1 MFKNFF
7 ASALRRIVPS
17 SALSEV
23 KDVSA
28 VADLEGNRAHSTG
41 EPRGDM
47 TGISTVDNR
56 EQKSASSPDE
66 SLKTPAINAI
76 SELDRAVLQTVNI
89 PFAAESVTEFGEE
102 IDNFWFFAFRKY
114 LYTDAGVKKWYAPPL
129 VGASEV
135 NAGIALI
142 NLDNRTAISDGLT
155 LSPKQLLLV
164 AHPRKALAARV
175 RLVGEGLYCI
185 VAEFSSDTIASAFSV
200 AVNVNG
206 QSIWEREV
214 KDKDGRS
221 VYAGHL
227 NLAENS
233 FVDFLVNSRPEGNS
247 EPCKAGLRF
256 AIFKCDEATG
266 VVRFRCDDECSSID
280 TTEALKWAAA
290 IPFAPKI
297 VNRAPVDARARAE
310 IFDRCWTLNKKYL
323 ASLFPKESA
332 EIIEDVTRRRSESP
346 VKYAICMIPRSGSTL
361 LGELLSSTGKLGYP
375 IEYFVPDIIRS
386 LSMPFSDLFSSYG
399 DLLKTGFST
408 ENGVFGIEV
417 EGVRFF
423 EEEQF
428 FRNLNQWRVIYLTR
442 SDILAQAISLAISE
456 RSGVWH
462 SFDQND
468 KHGQCLL
475 DNNIIKWQLNFLLE
489 NERNFEKLFS
499 DSSITPL
506 RVVYEDLV
514 RDPATQIRNIAEYVG
529 VTDVETPSVDIS
541 NTVLK
546 PTRTGINRY
555 YELMTIMTGGEFWGY
570 NFYTIEGREVAA
582 LTGVRVDLLA
592 LGRDRA
598 PVVFVGSD
606 RDELRARVE
615 EYIVKRL
622 ADF

>member
-1 MFKNFF
+1 MN
-7 ASALRRIVPS
+7 
-17 SALSEV
+17 
-23 KDVSA
+23 
-28 VADLEGNRAHSTG
+28 NR
-41 EPRGDM
+41 D
-47 TGISTVDNR
+47 
-56 EQKSASSPDE
+56 QKSASSPDE
-66 SLKTPAINAI
+66 RSEALVTKAI
-76 SELDRAVLQTVNI
+76 SELDRAIIPSVNI
-89 PFAAESVTEFGEE
+89 SFSAESVTEFGEE
-102 IDNFWFFAFRKY
+102 IDNFWFFAFRKH
-114 LYTDAGVKKWYAPPL
+114 LYSDAGVKKWYAPPL
-129 VGASEV
+129 GGAEEV
-135 NAGIALI
+135 NAGFALI
-142 NLDNRTAISDGLT
+142 NLDNRTAMSDGLT
-155 LSPKQLLLV
+155 LLPKQLLLV
-164 AHPRKALAARV
+164 AHPRKTLAARV
-175 RLVGEGLYCI
+175 RLVKEGLYCI
-185 VAEFSSDTIASAFSV
+185 VAEFSSDATASAFSV

-206 QSIWEREV
+206 QSIWEREF
-214 KDKDGRS
+214 KDKEVCS

-233 FVDFLVNSRPEGNS
+233 FVDFLINSRPKGDS

-256 AIFKCDEATG
+256 ALFKCDEVTG
-266 VVRFRCDDECSSID
+266 AVRFRCDDECSSLD
-280 TTEALKWAAA
+280 TTEALKWVAA
-290 IPFAPKI
+290 IPFAPR
-297 VNRAPVDARARAE
+297 VVDHAPVDLRARAE
-310 IFDRCWTLNKKYL
+310 IFDRCWTLNRKYL

-332 EIIEDVTRRRSESP
+332 EIIADVTNRSLEAP

-386 LSMPFSDLFSSYG
+386 LSIAFSDLFSSYEN
-399 DLLKTGFST
+399 LLKTGFST

-423 EEEQF
+423 EEDQF

-442 SDILAQAISLAISE
+442 NNILAQAISLAISE

-475 DNNIIKWQLNFLLE
+475 DNNTIKWQLNFLLE
-489 NERNFEKLFS
+489 NERNFEKLFA
-499 DSSITPL
+499 DRNITPL
-506 RVVYEDLV
+506 KVIYEDLV
-514 RDPATQIRNIAEYVG
+514 QDPGAQIRNIAEYVG
-529 VTDVETPSVDIS
+529 VMDIEIPSIDIS

-555 YELMTIMTGGEFWGY
+555 YELMIIMTGGEFWGY

-582 LTGVRVDLLA
+582 LTGTRVDLLA
-592 LGRDRA
+592 LSRDRA

-615 EYIVKRL
+615 AYIVKRL